1 MAYADMPLDLAVGPS
16 LAKVRWKCLAL
27 VALLSQLSIVVTAG
41 WPQTPPKKNVLIINE
56 VGISHSATAIVTQEI
71 LDGVRETPDLHV
83 EFYSESL
90 DLISSPDRPT
100 PTEIKAW
107 LVKKYGAYKLD
118 AVVAVGPGAINF
130 LGRYTQTM
138 FLDVPIVI
146 CGSSAF
152 QAGNP
157 RLDSRFTGTW
167 LNLQPAKTLELALRL
182 FPRTRHVAVVGGSS
196 NFDKKAESMTMA
208 DFAPF
213 TAKLD
218 VIDLT
223 RLEMNDLL
231 KRLRELPEQTVVV
244 YTSFFEDAAGQKFIN
259 TTKALPMI
267 AETVNAPVFG
277 MSDTYFGYGIV
288 GGNVVSLRE
297 QSKITAHLVSELLA
311 GKKAQ
316 DIPIT
321 TNPNFYMF
329 DWNAMNRWHI
339 SANSLP
345 AGSIVLFREASL
357 WERTK
362 WIWIIGL
369 FIVFGLATLAVYLHH
384 GREQLRRAEEKGRQL
399 GGMLIN
405 AQEKE
410 RSRLAAELHDDFS
423 QRLAV
428 LALGLETAAET
439 LSSSSP
445 VAKQQLVKLC
455 NRASELGADL
465 HTLSHRLHSS
475 TLESLGLVPG
485 ASALCREFASQQGMK
500 IDFSTKNVPPTVNQ
514 EVALCLFRIIQEGLR
529 NLQKHSGAANAQV
542 GLQKVGNKLLVT
554 VRDQGRG
561 FDPAGINGREGL
573 GIRSMQERV
582 RLLGGRFEIHSA
594 PGKGTSIEAWVPLE
608 LGLSAKA

>member
-1 MAYADMPLDLAVGPS
+1 MLLDFVIRPS
-16 LAKVRWKCLAL
+16 LGKGKAKCFAFL
-27 VALLSQLSIVVTAG
+27 VVLISQLSIALTGAS
-41 WPQTPPKKNVLIINE
+41 PQTPSKKNVLIINE
-56 VGISHSATAIVTQEI
+56 VGISHSATATMTQEI
-71 LDGVRETPDLHV
+71 LDGVRETPNLHV

-100 PTEIKAW
+100 PAEIKAW

-130 LGRYTQTM
+130 LGKYTQAM
-138 FLDVPIVI
+138 FLNVPIVI

-167 LNLQPAKTLELALRL
+167 LNLEPAKTLEVALRL
-182 FPRTRHVAVVGGSS
+182 FPKTRHVAVVGGSS
-196 NFDKKAESMTMA
+196 NFDKKAESLTMA
-208 DFAPF
+208 DPS

-218 VIDLT
+218 LIDLT
-223 RLEMNDLL
+223 HLEMNDLL
-231 KRLRELPEQTVVV
+231 KRLRKLPEQTVVI

-259 TTKALPMI
+259 ATKALPMVTE
-267 AETVNAPVFG
+267 AANAPVFG
-277 MSDTYFGYGIV
+277 MSDAYFGHGIV

-297 QSKITAHLVSELLA
+297 QGKITAHLVSELLA

-321 TNPNFYMF
+321 TNPNLYMF
-329 DWNAMNRWHI
+329 DWNAMNHWHI
-339 SANSLP
+339 SENSLP
-345 AGSIVLFREASL
+345 PGSIILFREPSL

-369 FIVFGLATLAVYLHH
+369 FILFALAALAMYLHY

-428 LALGLETAAET
+428 LALRLETAAET
-439 LSSSSP
+439 LPPASQA
-445 VAKQQLVKLC
+445 AKQQLVKLS
-455 NRASELGADL
+455 NSASELGADL

-485 ASALCREFASQQGMK
+485 ASALCKEFASQQGMK
-500 IDFSTKNVPPTVNQ
+500 IDFTTENVPHTVDH

-529 NLQKHSGAANAQV
+529 NLQKHSGATKAQV
-542 GLQKVGNKLLVT
+542 GLQKMGNKLLVT
-554 VRDQGRG
+554 VRDQGVG
-561 FDPAGINGREGL
+561 FDPKGMSGKAGL

-608 LGLSAKA
+608 MGLSAKA